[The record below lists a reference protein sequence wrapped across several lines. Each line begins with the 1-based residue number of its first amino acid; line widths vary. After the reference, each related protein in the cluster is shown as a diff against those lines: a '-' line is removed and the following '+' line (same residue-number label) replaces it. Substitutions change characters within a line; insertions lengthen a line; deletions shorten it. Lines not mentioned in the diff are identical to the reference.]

1 MLDKFKPVAP
11 PQKQPLDSVVMAVS
25 KTSAWLREQLE
36 APRRDC
42 LLLLMDCRGQEPY
55 ESSHVQGAI
64 SVALPGLMLRRLRKG
79 NLPVRALLADGPD
92 RERFARR
99 CKSATIVLYDEYSR
113 EWNENVDGGSVLGLL
128 LRRMKDEGY
137 KAFYL
142 EGGFSKFQAEFPNLC
157 ETNLDGSS
165 DSSPP
170 STQVLGLGGL
180 RISSDSS
187 DIESDVDPS
196 SATDSD
202 GSPLSNPQPSFP
214 VEILPHLYLGC
225 AKDSTNLDVLEEYGI
240 KYILNV
246 TPNLPNLFENAGE
259 FKYKQIPISDHWS
272 QNLSQFFPEAINFI
286 DEARGQHRG
295 VLVHCLAGISR
306 SVTVTVAYLMQ
317 KLQLSMN
324 DAYDIVKTK
333 KSNIS
338 PNFNFMGQLLDF
350 ERTLGL
356 MSPCDNRLTAS
367 TATVVT
373 PPGSQPL
380 YFTTPT
386 NHNVFQLDPLEST

>member
-1 MLDKFKPVAP
+1 MLDKPKPAQFESVMAISKTVEWL
-11 PQKQPLDSVVMAVS
+11 QKQLQTR
-25 KTSAWLREQLE
+25 K
-36 APRRDC
+36 DC
-42 LLLLMDCRGQEPY
+42 LLVMDCRALELY
-55 ESSHVQGAI
+55 ESSHVETAI
-64 SVALPGLMLRRLRKG
+64 NVAIPSLMLRRLKKG
-79 NLPVRALLADGPD
+79 NLPIKCLLSNGED

-99 CKSATIVLYDEYSR
+99 CKTDTIVLYDEYSR

-128 LRRMKDEGY
+128 LKKMKDEGY

-142 EGGFSKFQAEFPNLC
+142 EGGFNKFQAEFPALC
-157 ETNLDGSS
+157 ETNLDGSFNS
-165 DSSPP
+165 SSP
-170 STQVLGLGGL
+170 TAQ
-180 RISSDSS
+180 S
-187 DIESDVDPS
+187 DIDRDPS

-225 AKDSTNLDVLEEYGI
+225 AKDSTNLDILEEFGI

-246 TPNLPNLFENAGE
+246 TPNLPNMFENAGE

-272 QNLSQFFPEAINFI
+272 QNLSQFFPEAISFI
-286 DEARGQHRG
+286 DEARSQKCG

-317 KLQLSMN
+317 KLNLSMN
-324 DAYDIVKTK
+324 DAYDIVKMK

-356 MSPCDNRLTAS
+356 KSPCDNR
-367 TATVVT
+367 VVAPT
-373 PPGSQPL
+373 QPL